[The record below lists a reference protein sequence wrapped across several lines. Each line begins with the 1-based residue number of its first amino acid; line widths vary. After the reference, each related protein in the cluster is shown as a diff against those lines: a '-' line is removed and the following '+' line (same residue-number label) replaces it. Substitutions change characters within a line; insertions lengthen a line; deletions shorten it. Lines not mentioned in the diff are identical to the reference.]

1 MEVDSNELYK
11 SIKIRWKLDYFF
23 PSSAYSLHWIQ
34 DYNAEK
40 LKDKEII
47 EKLLS
52 GVLDVKVGHNIGSIW
67 YNIKYKVF
75 MNNDNIDVM
84 SLGKK
89 ALVLLKLLID
99 FVESKFPILIDHTEN
114 DLDNRSVFLMN
125 CFLSYVAIKGNAKLS
140 L

>member
-1 MEVDSNELYK
+1 M
-11 SIKIRWKLDYFF
+11 
-23 PSSAYSLHWIQ
+23 
-34 DYNAEK
+34 
-40 LKDKEII
+40 
-47 EKLLS
+47 LS

-99 FVESKFPILIDHTEN
+99 FIENKFPILIDHTEN

-125 CFLSYVAIKGNAKLS
+125 
-140 L
+140 